1 MVSQID
7 YDAYQAKN
15 LDLIKQLLADMGC
28 RPVLFVGSGIT
39 KRYLNGP
46 DWIGLLRILASRAGV
61 DDDRFNYLAQ
71 KGDNDPIKIGSLISE
86 DVHAWAFGPGR
97 NHFPKEYFEAGVDKD
112 IFIKHLACEVMGE
125 LLPNVDHLSPDLAA
139 ELESFKL
146 IGPHAVITTNF
157 DTFLETCFADYELVV
172 GEKIIPFSLNI
183 VGEMYK
189 IHGSS
194 SDPKSIVLTAPD
206 YERFTRKRRY
216 ISSKIM
222 TYFAEYPVFIFGYG
236 LSDTNVNAILSDLG
250 EALKDKGGLLENVF
264 LVKRI
269 SNLDDLPNLQ
279 EEHAVGGSDGGSPP
293 LRIRT
298 ILTTDFDWIYKAL
311 GDTTNP
317 VPVPIGTLRHLAAR
331 VVELVR
337 VDVPKNKV
345 EVDFD
350 QVKRL
355 TGDSSELASVLGI
368 GNVESANLQY
378 PYSLTELGKKL
389 GFAGWHKAN
398 DLIKVANVHLGYDI
412 KAGDNEFH
420 MAFKV
425 GQQGTPFHKY
435 SEAAFDLLTQ
445 MRDEGQH

>member
-1 MVSQID
+1 MVSQVD

-15 LDLIKQLLADMGC
+15 HDLIKQLLADMGC
-28 RPVLFVGSGIT
+28 RPVLFVGSGLT

-46 DWIGLLRILASRAGV
+46 DWTGLLREIGARAGI
-61 DDDRFNYLAQ
+61 DDDRFNFLAQ
-71 KGDNDPIKIGSLISE
+71 KGDNNPIKIGSLLSDDI
-86 DVHAWAFGPGR
+86 HTWAFGTGR
-97 NHFPKEYFEAGVDKD
+97 NQFPKEYFEAGVDKD
-112 IFIKHLACEVMGE
+112 IFIKHMACSVMGD
-125 LLPNVDHLSPDLAA
+125 LMPNLDHLPANLAEEVEA
-139 ELESFKL
+139 FKL

-157 DTFLETCFADYELVV
+157 DGFLESCFQDFELIV

-194 SDPKSIVLTAPD
+194 TDPHSLVLTEPD
-206 YERFTRKRRY
+206 YDRFMKKRRY
-216 ISSKIM
+216 ISSKMM
-222 TYFAEYPVFIFGYG
+222 TYFAEYPVFLFGYG
-236 LSDTNVNAILSDLG
+236 LNDSNVNAILADLG
-250 EALKDKGGLLENVF
+250 EALKEKGGLLENVF

-269 SNLDDLPNLQ
+269 SDLDKLTSLQ
-279 EEHAVGGSDGGSPP
+279 EEHAVAGVDGSAP

-298 ILTTDFDWIYKAL
+298 ILTKDFNWIYKAL
-311 GDTTNP
+311 GDTANP
-317 VPVPIGTLRHLAAR
+317 VPIPIGTLRHLAAR

-378 PYSLTELGKKL
+378 PYSLTELGKNL
-389 GFAGWHKAN
+389 GYAGWHKAN
-398 DLIKVANVHLGYDI
+398 DLVKLANAELGYDI
-412 KAGDNEFH
+412 KSTDNEFH

-435 SEAAFDLLTQ
+435 SEAAFDLLKGI
-445 MRDEGQH
+445 RDRT